1 MEQPEFQ
8 FNDPTVLLELQFA
21 KKDSATIAGFQ
32 RIRQALL
39 EKRGLMQ
46 PSFDPAKQLE
56 VHGQLGYLMGQIL
69 LCDDIILALTLPPV
83 QLTDEPNLS
92 E

>member
-1 MEQPEFQ
+1 MVQPEFE
-8 FNDPTVLLELQFA
+8 FNDPGVLLELQFA
-21 KKDSATIAGFQ
+21 AKDSNTIAALR
-32 RIRQALL
+32 RIRQNLL
-39 EKRGLMQ
+39 EKRGLLQ

-69 LCDDIILALTLPPV
+69 LCDDLILALTLPPV
-83 QLTDEPNLS
+83 QLTDESNIS